1 MTDHNSGSDDDKR
14 AALKAIGDYTNG
26 LIVLAVGTLALSA
39 TLLSNTYAGRSIWTL
54 YAGWA
59 SLACSL
65 GIGLLA
71 LGQQISMLA
80 ESDLRP
86 RRTTLETYSLIQV
99 SLVIGGLVF
108 LGIFAVQNATAHR

>member
-1 MTDHNSGSDDDKR
+1 
-14 AALKAIGDYTNG
+14 
-26 LIVLAVGTLALSA
+26 
-39 TLLSNTYAGRSIWTL
+39 
-54 YAGWA
+54 
-59 SLACSL
+59 
-65 GIGLLA
+65 
-71 LGQQISMLA
+71 MLA